1 VPQGLAYGE
10 LAGLSPVTGLYTA
23 LGALLLYPLI
33 GSSRYL
39 HVGPESSIAI
49 VTAASIG
56 GLAAGAP
63 ERGAA
68 LAFVGVLPGIGVGVT
83 VSLLEV
89 LRRAILPPTAVLG
102 QVAGRTAWRDADNHD
117 GAVTVPGLLV
127 YRFDAP
133 LFFANAA
140 LLREQVLRLVDEST
154 PPVREVVVDAEG
166 IVDMDITGAETV
178 DELLD
183 GLEER
188 GIRLVLART
197 RTALRDTLRRLD
209 LEERIGPEN
218 FHLRVRDAV
227 AAFSDRASG

>member
-1 VPQGLAYGE
+1 
-10 LAGLSPVTGLYTA
+10 
-23 LGALLLYPLI
+23 
-33 GSSRYL
+33 
-39 HVGPESSIAI
+39 
-49 VTAASIG
+49 
-56 GLAAGAP
+56 
-63 ERGAA
+63 
-68 LAFVGVLPGIGVGVT
+68 VL
-83 VSLLEV
+83 
-89 LRRAILPPTAVLG
+89 
-102 QVAGRTAWRDADNHD
+102 
-117 GAVTVPGLLV
+117 
-127 YRFDAP
+127 
-133 LFFANAA
+133 
-140 LLREQVLRLVDEST
+140 
-154 PPVREVVVDAEG
+154 DAEG

>member
-1 VPQGLAYGE
+1 MVDVAALQRLWRARRSDFVLA
-10 LAGLSPVTGLYTA
+10 A
-23 LGALLLYPLI
+23 
-33 GSSRYL
+33 
-39 HVGPESSIAI
+39 
-49 VTAASIG
+49 VTAG
-56 GLAAGAP
+56 GVLV
-63 ERGAA
+63 
-68 LAFVGVLPGIGVGVT
+68 VGVLPGIAVGVM

-89 LRRAILPPTAVLG
+89 LRRAILPTTAVLG
-102 QVAGRTAWRDADNHD
+102 QVAGRTTWRDADNHD

-154 PPVREVVVDAEG
+154 PPVREVVLDAEG
-166 IVDMDITGAETV
+166 IVDMDITGAETL

-183 GLEER
+183 GLEDR
-188 GIRLVLART
+188 GARLVLART

-218 FHLRVRDAV
+218 FHLQVRDAV
-227 AAFSDRASG
+227 AAFARRAPA

>member
-1 VPQGLAYGE
+1 VRRNAAPHWPRC
-10 LAGLSPVTGLYTA
+10 SRWSRRD
-23 LGALLLYPLI
+23 
-33 GSSRYL
+33 SSYWA
-39 HVGPESSIAI
+39 PSSGWP
-49 VTAASIG
+49 S
-56 GLAAGAP
+56 
-63 ERGAA
+63 
-68 LAFVGVLPGIGVGVT
+68 
-83 VSLLEV
+83 S
-89 LRRAILPPTAVLG
+89 
-102 QVAGRTAWRDADNHD
+102 
-117 GAVTVPGLLV
+117 PGLLV

-154 PPVREVVVDAEG
+154 PPVREVVLDAEG
-166 IVDMDITGAETV
+166 IVDMDITGAETL

-183 GLEER
+183 DLDER
-188 GIRLVLART
+188 GTRLVLART

>member
-1 VPQGLAYGE
+1 M
-10 LAGLSPVTGLYTA
+10 
-23 LGALLLYPLI
+23 
-33 GSSRYL
+33 
-39 HVGPESSIAI
+39 
-49 VTAASIG
+49 
-56 GLAAGAP
+56 
-63 ERGAA
+63 
-68 LAFVGVLPGIGVGVT
+68 

-154 PPVREVVVDAEG
+154 PPVREVVLDAEG

-188 GIRLVLART
+188 GVRLVLART

-227 AAFSDRASG
+227 AAFADRASG